1 MKRKIKTAPA
11 IKRPTI
17 EELVDDAR
25 DHLPAPDELSDKI
38 LEALENVPRIADVP
52 ECIAE
57 VEEHLREYE
66 AGRNAL
72 ATKLAEIEE
81 TGCRD
86 YDHHVDL
93 AKRLL
98 DEAKEI
104 RRLFHGL
111 YGTAA
116 SATSSREEDV
126 FRYKLMDLL
135 DLIEKEAS
143 DT

>member
-25 DHLPAPDELSDKI
+25 DHLPSQDELSDKI
-38 LEALENVPRIADVP
+38 LEALENVPRVDDVP
-52 ECIAE
+52 TCIAE
-57 VEEHLREYE
+57 VTEHLREYE

-72 ATKLAEIEE
+72 AAKLAEIEE

-86 YDHHVDL
+86 YDYHVDL
-93 AKRLL
+93 TERFLE
-98 DEAKEI
+98 EAKKI

-111 YGTAA
+111 YGTA
-116 SATSSREEDV
+116 SSTTSSREEDM

-143 DT
+143 NP